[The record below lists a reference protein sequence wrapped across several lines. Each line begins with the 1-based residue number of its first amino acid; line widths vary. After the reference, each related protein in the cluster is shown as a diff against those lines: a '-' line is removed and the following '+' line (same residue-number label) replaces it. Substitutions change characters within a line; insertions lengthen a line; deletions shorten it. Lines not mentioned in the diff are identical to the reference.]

1 MPELCI
7 RLGGYQPARSVHT
20 RALHCVADELRRRLG
35 DRIAIELTDDMT
47 AAGRRADELL
57 TMTEGDELDI
67 CYFSSSYLAGR
78 VPSLELFDRP
88 FRFADREAAYAA
100 LDGAAG
106 RRMTEDVARTTGFRT
121 LEFWDNGF
129 RHISNGRHPIRRPA
143 DCAGLRIRTL
153 DNVMHQAFF
162 RRLGFEPMFI
172 DVKDLIAAVADG
184 TVDAQE
190 NPLTNILNFDLHRHH
205 RFVSLTAHLFGVAL
219 LLVNAAR
226 HDGWPV
232 DVQAAVQAAAAT
244 ATAQQRREAAA
255 EDDLC
260 RQRLTAEGVQF
271 VSGNDLDRAA
281 FERAAGHSRHHRPAP
296 DRNPRTR
303 HIAGE
308 TTLIG
313 YASGRRS
320 RPCL

>member
-1 MPELCI
+1 M
-7 RLGGYQPARSVHT
+7 
-20 RALHCVADELRRRLG
+20 ADELRRRLG
-35 DRIAIELTDDMT
+35 ARIAIELTDNVT

-106 RRMTEDVARTTGFRT
+106 RRMTEDVTRATGFRA
-121 LEFWDNGF
+121 LGFWDNGF

-153 DNVMHQAFF
+153 DNAMHQAFF
-162 RRLGFEPMFI
+162 RRLGFEPVFI

-190 NPLTNILNFDLHRHH
+190 NPLTNILNFELHRHH
-205 RFVSLTAHLFGVAL
+205 PFVSLTAHSVWRGVA
-219 LLVNAAR
+219 A
-226 HDGWPV
+226 G
-232 DVQAAVQAAAAT
+232 
-244 ATAQQRREAAA
+244 QRR
-255 EDDLC
+255 
-260 RQRLTAEGVQF
+260 
-271 VSGNDLDRAA
+271 
-281 FERAAGHSRHHRPAP
+281 
-296 DRNPRTR
+296 
-303 HIAGE
+303 
-308 TTLIG
+308 
-313 YASGRRS
+313 AS
-320 RPCL
+320 